1 MNHKRFAQKA
11 KNWFWIFLFV
21 AYAAL
26 AAGVVIDTIRPEF
39 RGLTQVSVI
48 SVSSAEEMRSKG
60 ASQVAAV
67 YRATS
72 GVPFSSLPPGSTF
85 KIVWPDG
92 SSEEILV
99 GNPASNIAA
108 RPLGGTQ
115 RPSTE

>member
-1 MNHKRFAQKA
+1 MTHKRFAQKA
-11 KNWFWIFLFV
+11 KNWFWILLFV

-26 AAGVVIDTIRPEF
+26 AAGVVIETTRPEF
-39 RGLTQVSVI
+39 RGLTQVSVV
-48 SVSSAEEMRSKG
+48 SVHSSEEIRSKG

-92 SSEEILV
+92 SSEEIVV
-99 GNPASNIAA
+99 GNPVSSIAA
-108 RPLGGTQ
+108 RPLRGTQ
-115 RPSTE
+115 QPTD

>member
-1 MNHKRFAQKA
+1 MTHKRFAQKT
-11 KNWFWIFLFV
+11 KNWFWILLFV

-26 AAGVVIDTIRPEF
+26 AAGVVIETTRPEF
-39 RGLTQVSVI
+39 RGLTQVSVV
-48 SVSSAEEMRSKG
+48 SVSSPEESRSKS

-92 SSEEILV
+92 SSEEIVV
-99 GNPASNIAA
+99 GSPLSSIAA
-108 RPLGGTQ
+108 RPLQGTQ
-115 RPSTE
+115 RSPAE

>member
-1 MNHKRFAQKA
+1 MTHKRFAQKA
-11 KNWFWIFLFV
+11 KKGFWVLLFV

-26 AAGVVIDTIRPEF
+26 AAGVVVETTRPEF
-39 RGLTQVSVI
+39 RGLTQVSLV
-48 SVSSAEEMRSKG
+48 SVDSAEQLRSKG

-92 SSEEILV
+92 SSEEIVV
-99 GNPASNIAA
+99 GSPVSSIAA
-108 RPLGGTQ
+108 RPLRGTQ
-115 RPSTE
+115 QPSTK

>member
-1 MNHKRFAQKA
+1 MTHRRFAQKA
-11 KNWFWIFLFV
+11 KKVFWVLLFV

-26 AAGVVIDTIRPEF
+26 AAGVVIETTRPEF
-39 RGLTQVSVI
+39 RGLTQISVI
-48 SVSSAEEMRSKG
+48 SVNSAAEVRSKG

-92 SSEEILV
+92 SSETIVV
-99 GNPASNIAA
+99 GSPLSSIAA
-108 RPLGGTQ
+108 RPLEGTQ
-115 RPSTE
+115 QPPSE

>member
-1 MNHKRFAQKA
+1 MTHKRFAQKA
-11 KNWFWIFLFV
+11 KNWFWILLFV

-26 AAGVVIDTIRPEF
+26 AAGVVIETTSPEF
-39 RGLTQVSVI
+39 RGLTQVSVV
-48 SVSSAEEMRSKG
+48 SVNSSQELRSKG

-92 SSEEILV
+92 SSETIVVDSPLSTV
-99 GNPASNIAA
+99 AA
-108 RPLGGTQ
+108 RPLQGTQ
-115 RPSTE
+115 QSATE

>member
-1 MNHKRFAQKA
+1 MTHRRFAQKA
-11 KNWFWIFLFV
+11 KKGFWVLLFV

-26 AAGVVIDTIRPEF
+26 AAGVVVETTRPEF
-39 RGLTQVSVI
+39 RGLTQVSLV
-48 SVSSAEEMRSKG
+48 SVDSAEQLRSKG

-92 SSEEILV
+92 SSEEIVV
-99 GNPASNIAA
+99 GSPVSSIAA
-108 RPLGGTQ
+108 RPLRGTQ
-115 RPSTE
+115 QPSTK

>member
-1 MNHKRFAQKA
+1 MTHKRFAQRA
-11 KNWFWIFLFV
+11 KNWFWILLFV

-26 AAGVVIDTIRPEF
+26 AAGVVIETTRPEF
-39 RGLTQVSVI
+39 RGLTQVSLV
-48 SVSSAEEMRSKG
+48 SVDSAEEIRSKG

-92 SSEEILV
+92 SSEEIVV
-99 GNPASNIAA
+99 GSPVSGIAA
-108 RPLGGTQ
+108 RPLRGTQ
-115 RPSTE
+115 QPE

>member
-1 MNHKRFAQKA
+1 MTHKRFAHQA
-11 KNWFWIFLFV
+11 KKGFWVLLFV

-26 AAGVVIDTIRPEF
+26 AAGVVVETTRPEF
-39 RGLTQVSVI
+39 RGLTQVSLV
-48 SVSSAEEMRSKG
+48 SVDSAEQLRSKG

-92 SSEEILV
+92 SSEEIVV
-99 GNPASNIAA
+99 GSPVSSIAA
-108 RPLGGTQ
+108 RPLHGTQ
-115 RPSTE
+115 QPSTK

>member
-1 MNHKRFAQKA
+1 MTHQRFAQKA
-11 KNWFWIFLFV
+11 KKWLWILMFV

-26 AAGVVIDTIRPEF
+26 AAGVVIETTRPEF
-39 RGLTQVSVI
+39 RGLTQISVVSVD
-48 SVSSAEEMRSKG
+48 SPDEVRSKG

-92 SSEEILV
+92 SSETIVV
-99 GNPASNIAA
+99 GSPLSSVAA

-115 RPSTE
+115 QPSK

>member
-1 MNHKRFAQKA
+1 MTHKRFAHQARKV
-11 KNWFWIFLFV
+11 FWVLLFV

-26 AAGVVIDTIRPEF
+26 AAGVVVETTRPEF
-39 RGLTQVSVI
+39 RGLTQVSLV
-48 SVSSAEEMRSKG
+48 SVDSTEQLRSKG

-92 SSEEILV
+92 SSEEIVV
-99 GNPASNIAA
+99 GSPVSSIAA
-108 RPLGGTQ
+108 RPLHGTRQ
-115 RPSTE
+115 PSTK

>member
-1 MNHKRFAQKA
+1 MIHKRFAQKA
-11 KNWFWIFLFV
+11 KNWFWILLFV

-26 AAGVVIDTIRPEF
+26 AAGVVIETTRPEF
-39 RGLTQVSVI
+39 RGLTQISVI
-48 SVSSAEEMRSKG
+48 SVDSAHELRSKG

-92 SSEEILV
+92 SSETIVV
-99 GNPASNIAA
+99 GNPVSSIGA
-108 RPLGGTQ
+108 RPLEGTQ
-115 RPSTE
+115 RPPSK

>member
-1 MNHKRFAQKA
+1 MTHKRFAQKA
-11 KNWFWIFLFV
+11 KNWFWILLFV

-26 AAGVVIDTIRPEF
+26 AAGVVIETTRPEF
-39 RGLTQVSVI
+39 RGLTQISVVSVN
-48 SVSSAEEMRSKG
+48 SAEEVRSKG
-60 ASQVAAV
+60 ASQAAAV

-92 SSEEILV
+92 SSEEIVV
-99 GNPASNIAA
+99 GNPASSIAA

-115 RPSTE
+115 RLPTE

>member
-1 MNHKRFAQKA
+1 MTHKRFAQKA
-11 KNWFWIFLFV
+11 KNWFWILLFV

-26 AAGVVIDTIRPEF
+26 AAGVVIETTRPEF
-39 RGLTQVSVI
+39 RGLTQVSLV
-48 SVSSAEEMRSKG
+48 SVNSAEEARSKG

-92 SSEEILV
+92 SSEEIVV
-99 GNPASNIAA
+99 GSPVSSIAA
-108 RPLGGTQ
+108 QPLQGTQ
-115 RPSTE
+115 QRAR

>member
-1 MNHKRFAQKA
+1 MTHKRFAQKA
-11 KNWFWIFLFV
+11 KNWFWILLFV

-26 AAGVVIDTIRPEF
+26 AAGVVIETTRPEF
-39 RGLTQVSVI
+39 RGLTQVSLV
-48 SVSSAEEMRSKG
+48 SVTSSEEIRSKG

-92 SSEEILV
+92 SSETVVV
-99 GNPASNIAA
+99 GSPLSSIAA
-108 RPLGGTQ
+108 RTLQGTQ
-115 RPSTE
+115 QPSSE

>member
-1 MNHKRFAQKA
+1 MTHKRFAQKA
-11 KNWFWIFLFV
+11 KNWFWILLFV

-26 AAGVVIDTIRPEF
+26 AAGVVIETTRPEF
-39 RGLTQVSVI
+39 RGLTQVSLV
-48 SVSSAEEMRSKG
+48 SVNASEETRSKG

-92 SSEEILV
+92 SSEEIVV
-99 GNPASNIAA
+99 GSPVTSIAA
-108 RPLGGTQ
+108 RPLQGTQ
-115 RPSTE
+115 QQAE